1 MTTEERREQLR
12 GALIDAA
19 ETAIAEGGLSAL
31 KARDLARTVGCALGA
46 IYTVFPDLDALILS
60 VNLRT
65 LHLFE
70 RTITAVRT
78 ATGGGGEAAPPDR
91 GAAIEDLVRLAVT
104 YLRFA
109 IEHPA
114 RWRALFQHRMAEM
127 PPAWFLREQVR
138 LFRHIEAPLS
148 VLRPDLD
155 DEARALLARSLFSA
169 THGMVSLGLDE
180 KLMTLSEPVL
190 RRQIE
195 TVVMAI
201 GLGLTPENAPDHQEV
216 RP

>member
-1 MTTEERREQLR
+1 MSTEERREQLR
-12 GALIDAA
+12 VALIDAA
-19 ETAIAEGGLSAL
+19 EATIAAGGLEAL

-70 RTITAVRT
+70 ATITAVRT
-78 ATGGGGEAAPPDR
+78 ATGEGGVAVPPDR
-91 GAAIEDLVRLAVT
+91 FAATEDLVRLAAT

-114 RWRALFQHRMAEM
+114 RWRALFQHRMETA
-127 PPAWFLREQVR
+127 PPAWFVRERVR
-138 LFRHIEAPLS
+138 LFRHIEAPLA
-148 VLRPDLD
+148 VLRPDLG
-155 DEARALLARSLFSA
+155 EEPRALLARSLFSA

-190 RRQIE
+190 RGQIE
-195 TVVMAI
+195 TVVTAI
-201 GLGLTPENAPDHQEV
+201 GLGLTPPAAKPEV
-216 RP
+216 TP

>member
-1 MTTEERREQLR
+1 MTTEERREALR

-19 ETAIAEGGLSAL
+19 EAAIVAGGLPGL
-31 KARDLARTVGCALGA
+31 KARDLAKAVGCALGT

-65 LHLFE
+65 LQLFE
-70 RTITAVRT
+70 RTITAVAT
-78 ATGGGGEAAPPDR
+78 ATAGGGPDR
-91 GAAIEDLVRLAVT
+91 PDRRAATEDLVRLAVS

-109 IEHPA
+109 VEHRA
-114 RWRALFQHRMAEM
+114 RWRALFQHRMAGT

-138 LFRHIEAPLS
+138 LFQHIEAPLA

-155 DEARALLARSLFSA
+155 EAARALLARSLFSA

-190 RRQIE
+190 RAQVE
-195 TVVMAI
+195 TVVSAI
-201 GLGLTPENAPDHQEV
+201 GRGLTPPGGGPEEDAP
-216 RP
+216 

>member
-12 GALIDAA
+12 RALVDAA
-19 ETAIAEGGLSAL
+19 EAAIVEGGLGAL
-31 KARDLARTVGCALGA
+31 KARDLAKAVGCAVGA

-65 LHLFE
+65 LQLFE
-70 RTITAVRT
+70 STITAVRT
-78 ATGGGGEAAPPDR
+78 ATGEGGAAHADR
-91 GAAIEDLVRLAVT
+91 GAATEDLVRLAVS

-109 IEHPA
+109 IQHPA
-114 RWRALFQHRMAEM
+114 RWRALFQHRMAVA

-138 LFRHIEAPLS
+138 LFQHIEAPLA

-155 DEARALLARSLFSA
+155 EAARALLARTLFSA

-195 TVVMAI
+195 TVVAAI
-201 GLGLTPENAPDHQEV
+201 GLGLTGPARPPEEV
-216 RP
+216 TP